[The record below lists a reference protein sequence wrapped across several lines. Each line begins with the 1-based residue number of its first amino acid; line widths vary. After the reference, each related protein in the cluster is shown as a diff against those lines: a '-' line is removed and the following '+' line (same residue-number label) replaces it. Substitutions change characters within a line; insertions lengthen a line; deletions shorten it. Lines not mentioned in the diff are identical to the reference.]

1 MGKMRNAWIIAR
13 RELYAYFVSPIAYLV
28 AAAFLLLSG
37 LFFIVGVARWQD
49 STLEPMFGSLS
60 IVLIFLAPVL
70 TMRLLSREQD
80 QGTIEL
86 LLTAP
91 VRDWEV
97 VAGKFLSSLIYYAG
111 TLAITGFYIPVLV
124 LYGNPDLGTI
134 GAGYLG
140 LILLGAA
147 LLALGVLSSALTGNQ
162 IVAAVIGVV
171 ASVGL
176 WLLDLLGAVF
186 GGGMQ
191 QLIAYLTPS
200 GHYFNFVDG
209 IIDTRDLVYYLSATF
224 TFLFL
229 ASRVLETR
237 RWRG

>member
-1 MGKMRNAWIIAR
+1 MRNTWIIAR

-37 LFFIVGVARWQD
+37 LFFVVGAARWQD
-49 STLEPMFGSLS
+49 ATLQPMFGSLS

-97 VAGKFLSSLIYYAG
+97 VTGKFLSSLIYYAG
-111 TLAITGFYIPVLV
+111 TLALTGLYIPVLV
-124 LYGNPDLGTI
+124 LYGHPDLGTI
-134 GAGYLG
+134 GSGYLG
-140 LILLGAA
+140 LVLLGGA
-147 LLALGVLSSALTGNQ
+147 LLALGVLSSSLTGNQ

-176 WLLDLLGAVF
+176 WLLDLLGSLLGSGV
-186 GGGMQ
+186 Q
-191 QLIAYLTPS
+191 QVIGYLTPS
-200 GHYFNFVDG
+200 GHYYNLVDG
-209 IIDTRDLVYYLSATF
+209 IVDTRDLVYYLSATF
-224 TFLFL
+224 LFLFL
-229 ASRVLETR
+229 ASRVIEAR

>member
-1 MGKMRNAWIIAR
+1 MRNTWIIAR

-37 LFFIVGVARWQD
+37 LFFVVGAARWQD
-49 STLEPMFGSLS
+49 ATLQPMFGSLS

-97 VAGKFLSSLIYYAG
+97 VTGKFLSSLIYYAG
-111 TLAITGFYIPVLV
+111 TLALTGLYIPVLV
-124 LYGNPDLGTI
+124 LYGHPDLGTI
-134 GAGYLG
+134 GSGYLG
-140 LILLGAA
+140 LVLLGAA
-147 LLALGVLSSALTGNQ
+147 LLALGVLSSSLTGNQ

-176 WLLDLLGAVF
+176 WLLDLLGSLLGSGV
-186 GGGMQ
+186 Q
-191 QLIAYLTPS
+191 QVIGYLTPS
-200 GHYFNFVDG
+200 GHYYNLVDG
-209 IIDTRDLVYYLSATF
+209 IVDTRDLVYYLSATF
-224 TFLFL
+224 LFLFL
-229 ASRVLETR
+229 ASRVIEAR

>member
-1 MGKMRNAWIIAR
+1 VRNTWIIAR

-37 LFFIVGVARWQD
+37 LFFVVGAARWQD
-49 STLEPMFGSLS
+49 ATLQPMFGSLS

-97 VAGKFLSSLIYYAG
+97 VTGKFLSSLVYYAG
-111 TLAITGFYIPVLV
+111 TLALTGLYIPVLV
-124 LYGNPDLGTI
+124 LYGHPDLGTI
-134 GAGYLG
+134 GSGYLG
-140 LILLGAA
+140 LVLLGGA
-147 LLALGVLSSALTGNQ
+147 LLALGVLSSSLTGNQ
-162 IVAAVIGVV
+162 IVAAVIGIV

-176 WLLDLLGAVF
+176 WLLDLLGSLLGSGV
-186 GGGMQ
+186 Q
-191 QLIAYLTPS
+191 QVIGYLTPS
-200 GHYFNFVDG
+200 GHYYNLVDG
-209 IIDTRDLVYYLSATF
+209 IVDTRDLVYYLSATF
-224 TFLFL
+224 LFLFL
-229 ASRVLETR
+229 ASRVIEAR

>member
-1 MGKMRNAWIIAR
+1 MRPVRNAWIIAR

-37 LFFIVGVARWQD
+37 LFFVVGAARWQD
-49 STLEPMFGSLS
+49 ATLQPMFGSLS

-97 VAGKFLSSLIYYAG
+97 VTGKFLSSLIYYAG
-111 TLAITGFYIPVLV
+111 TLALTGLYIPVLV
-124 LYGNPDLGTI
+124 LYGHPDLGTI
-134 GAGYLG
+134 GSGYLG
-140 LILLGAA
+140 LVLLGAA
-147 LLALGVLSSALTGNQ
+147 LLALGVLSSSLTGNQ
-162 IVAAVIGVV
+162 IVAAVIGIV

-176 WLLDLLGAVF
+176 WLLDLLGSLF
-186 GGGMQ
+186 GGGVQ
-191 QLIAYLTPS
+191 QLISYLTPS
-200 GHYFNFVDG
+200 GHYYNLIDG
-209 IIDTRDLVYYLSATF
+209 IVDTRDLIYYLSATF
-224 TFLFL
+224 LFLFL
-229 ASRVLETR
+229 ASRVIEAR

>member
-1 MGKMRNAWIIAR
+1 MCPVRNAWIIAR

-37 LFFIVGVARWQD
+37 LFYIVGVARWQD
-49 STLEPMFGSLS
+49 ATLEPMFGSLS
-60 IVLIFLAPVL
+60 IVLIFTAPVL

-97 VAGKFLSSLIYYAG
+97 VAGKFLASLIYYAG
-111 TLAITGFYIPVLV
+111 TLALTGLYIPALV

-134 GAGYLG
+134 GSGYLG
-140 LILLGAA
+140 LGLLGAA
-147 LLALGVLSSALTGNQ
+147 LLALGVFSSSLTGNQ

-176 WLLDLLGAVF
+176 WLLDLLGSIL
-186 GGGMQ
+186 GGSAQ
-191 QLIAYLTPS
+191 QLISYLTPS
-200 GHYFNFVDG
+200 GHYYNLIDG
-209 IIDTRDLVYYLSATF
+209 IVDTRDLVYYLSATF
-224 TFLFL
+224 LFLFL

>member
-1 MGKMRNAWIIAR
+1 MRNAWIVAR

-37 LFFIVGVARWQD
+37 LFFVVGAARWQD
-49 STLEPMFGSLS
+49 ATLQPMFGSLS

-97 VAGKFLSSLIYYAG
+97 VLGKFFSSLIYYAG
-111 TLAITGFYIPVLV
+111 TLALTGLYIPVLV
-124 LYGNPDLGTI
+124 LYGHPDLGTI
-134 GAGYLG
+134 GSGYLG
-140 LILLGAA
+140 LVLLGAA
-147 LLALGVLSSALTGNQ
+147 LLALGVLSSSLTGNQ
-162 IVAAVIGVV
+162 IVAAVTGVV

-176 WLLDLLGAVF
+176 WLLDLLGSLLGDGV
-186 GGGMQ
+186 Q
-191 QLIAYLTPS
+191 QVIGYLTPS
-200 GHYFNFVDG
+200 GHYYNLIDG
-209 IIDTRDLVYYLSATF
+209 IVDTRDLIYYLSATF
-224 TFLFL
+224 LFLFL
-229 ASRVLETR
+229 ASRVIEAR

>member
-1 MGKMRNAWIIAR
+1 MRPVRNTWIIAR

-37 LFFIVGVARWQD
+37 LFFVVGAARWQD
-49 STLEPMFGSLS
+49 ATLQPMFGSLS

-97 VAGKFLSSLIYYAG
+97 VTGKFLSSLIYYAG
-111 TLAITGFYIPVLV
+111 TLALTGLYIPVLV
-124 LYGNPDLGTI
+124 LYGHPDLGTT
-134 GAGYLG
+134 GSGYLG
-140 LILLGAA
+140 LVLLGGA
-147 LLALGVLSSALTGNQ
+147 LLALGVLSSSLTGNQ
-162 IVAAVIGVV
+162 IVAAVIGIV

-176 WLLDLLGAVF
+176 WLLDLLGSLF
-186 GGGMQ
+186 GGGVQ
-191 QLIAYLTPS
+191 QLIGYLTPS
-200 GHYFNFVDG
+200 GHYYNLVDG
-209 IIDTRDLVYYLSATF
+209 IVDTRDLIYYLSATF
-224 TFLFL
+224 LFLFL
-229 ASRVLETR
+229 ASRVIEAR